1 MKHSTRFARAPT
13 AGIYGRAAMVT
24 GGGSRGTGIGN
35 GRAAA
40 ILLARHGAHVAV
52 LDNNAAW
59 ADLTVDM
66 IRGEGGE
73 AIAIA
78 ADVTDNEGVHEAM
91 GTVDATYGPLRILVN
106 NVGIAGP
113 AGTAEDLDLA
123 AWETA
128 MRANVTS
135 VVIASRH
142 AIPRMRQ
149 AGGGSIVNITSVAG
163 LIGGHPTLLYPASKG
178 AVVNMTRAM
187 AAHHGPDNIRVNC
200 IAPGL
205 VHTPMVTTRGLTEEM
220 RAARAH
226 QGMLHTEGTGWDVG
240 AAVTYLAGDT
250 ARWITGIVL
259 PVDAGLT
266 AGLTRLQTPPR
277 E

>member
-113 AGTAEDLDLA
+113 AGTAEDLDLG

-128 MRANVTS
+128 MGANVTS

-149 AGGGSIVNITSVAG
+149 AGGGSIVNIASVAG

-205 VHTPMVTTRGLTEEM
+205 VHTPMVTT
-220 RAARAH
+220 
-226 QGMLHTEGTGWDVG
+226 
-240 AAVTYLAGDT
+240 
-250 ARWITGIVL
+250 
-259 PVDAGLT
+259 
-266 AGLTRLQTPPR
+266 
-277 E
+277 